1 MLSSFLMLSI
11 ISSLLTICVIFLVRM
26 IYIKYTQNIMSH
38 KIWLLVL
45 VSTLIPLIPFYKI
58 SNFTFSKDM
67 MNRNVSDTTS
77 SVSHMLDGQQSS
89 VTKDLAINVNQFET
103 SNITYMILLIWV
115 FGSLLCLF
123 YMIKA
128 FRQIDI
134 IKSSSLESPY
144 LNERLKVCQSKM
156 QFYKKHITISY
167 SSNID
172 NPMVFGIVKSQIVLP
187 TVVVETMND
196 KEIEYIILH
205 ELSHVKSHDLIFNQL
220 YVVFKIIFWFNPA
233 LYISKTMMD
242 NDCEKVCDR
251 NVLKILN
258 RHEHI
263 RYGESILKCSI
274 LKSHHINNVAAQ
286 YLLGFNSNIKERV
299 KYIALYDS
307 MPKPNRNKRIVAYIV
322 CSISLLIQ
330 APLLSAH
337 VQQDKYE
344 TNVSYKKLNQLAPYF
359 KEFDGSFVLYNERE
373 QAYSIYNEPE
383 SKQRYSPNST
393 YKIYLALMAFDQNLL
408 SLNHTEQQ
416 WDKHQYPFKEW
427 NQDQNLNSSMKYSV
441 NWYYENLNKH
451 LRQDEVKSYLDQI
464 EYGNEEISGNE
475 NYWNE
480 SSLKISAIEQVNL
493 LKNMKQHN
501 MHFDNKAIEKV
512 ENSMTL
518 KQKDTYKYVGK
529 TGTGIVNHKEANGW
543 FVGYVETKD
552 NTYYFATHLKGE
564 DNANGEKSQQIS
576 ERILKEMELI

>member
-1 MLSSFLMLSI
+1 MIRVGEKILSQHGPKRPLLLGSGFTVIGLILLSLTFLPEVWYIISSIVGYLLFGTGLGLYATPSTDTAVASAPDDKSGVASGVYKMASSLGNAFGVAVSGTVYTVLAANLNLNLGGFTGMMFNALLAIVAFLVI

-26 IYIKYTQNIMSH
+26 LYIKYTQNIMSH

-128 FRQIDI
+128 FRQIDV
-134 IKSSSLESPY
+134 IKSSSLESSY

-172 NPMVFGIVKSQIVLP
+172 NPMVFGLVKSQIVLP

-220 YVVFKIIFWFNPA
+220 YVVFKMIFWFNPA

-242 NDCEKVCDR
+242 NDCEKYV
-251 NVLKILN
+251 I
-258 RHEHI
+258 
-263 RYGESILKCSI
+263 
-274 LKSHHINNVAAQ
+274 
-286 YLLGFNSNIKERV
+286 
-299 KYIALYDS
+299 
-307 MPKPNRNKRIVAYIV
+307 
-322 CSISLLIQ
+322 
-330 APLLSAH
+330 
-337 VQQDKYE
+337 E
-344 TNVSYKKLNQLAPYF
+344 TF
-359 KEFDGSFVLYNERE
+359 
-373 QAYSIYNEPE
+373 
-383 SKQRYSPNST
+383 
-393 YKIYLALMAFDQNLL
+393 
-408 SLNHTEQQ
+408 
-416 WDKHQYPFKEW
+416 
-427 NQDQNLNSSMKYSV
+427 
-441 NWYYENLNKH
+441 
-451 LRQDEVKSYLDQI
+451 
-464 EYGNEEISGNE
+464 
-475 NYWNE
+475 
-480 SSLKISAIEQVNL
+480 
-493 LKNMKQHN
+493 
-501 MHFDNKAIEKV
+501 
-512 ENSMTL
+512 
-518 KQKDTYKYVGK
+518 
-529 TGTGIVNHKEANGW
+529 
-543 FVGYVETKD
+543 
-552 NTYYFATHLKGE
+552 
-564 DNANGEKSQQIS
+564 
-576 ERILKEMELI
+576 

>member
-26 IYIKYTQNIMSH
+26 LYIKYTQNIMSH

-128 FRQIDI
+128 FRQIDV
-134 IKSSSLESPY
+134 IKSSSLESSY

-172 NPMVFGIVKSQIVLP
+172 NPMVFGLVKSQIVLP

-220 YVVFKIIFWFNPA
+220 YVVFKMVFWFNPA

-274 LKSHHINNVAAQ
+274 LKSQHINNVAAQ

-322 CSISLLIQ
+322 CSIS
-330 APLLSAH
+330 
-337 VQQDKYE
+337 
-344 TNVSYKKLNQLAPYF
+344 
-359 KEFDGSFVLYNERE
+359 SF
-373 QAYSIYNEPE
+373 
-383 SKQRYSPNST
+383 T
-393 YKIYLALMAFDQNLL
+393 
-408 SLNHTEQQ
+408 
-416 WDKHQYPFKEW
+416 
-427 NQDQNLNSSMKYSV
+427 
-441 NWYYENLNKH
+441 
-451 LRQDEVKSYLDQI
+451 
-464 EYGNEEISGNE
+464 
-475 NYWNE
+475 
-480 SSLKISAIEQVNL
+480 
-493 LKNMKQHN
+493 
-501 MHFDNKAIEKV
+501 
-512 ENSMTL
+512 
-518 KQKDTYKYVGK
+518 
-529 TGTGIVNHKEANGW
+529 
-543 FVGYVETKD
+543 
-552 NTYYFATHLKGE
+552 
-564 DNANGEKSQQIS
+564 
-576 ERILKEMELI
+576 

>member
-26 IYIKYTQNIMSH
+26 LYIKYTQNIMSH

-128 FRQIDI
+128 FRQIDV
-134 IKSSSLESPY
+134 IKSSSLESSY

-172 NPMVFGIVKSQIVLP
+172 NPMVFGLVKSQIVLP

-220 YVVFKIIFWFNPA
+220 YVVFKMIFWFNPA

-274 LKSHHINNVAAQ
+274 LKSQHINNVAAQ

-359 KEFDGSFVLYNERE
+359 KGFDGSFVLYNERE

-408 SLNHTEQQ
+408 SLNHTEQ
-416 WDKHQYPFKEW
+416 
-427 NQDQNLNSSMKYSV
+427 
-441 NWYYENLNKH
+441 
-451 LRQDEVKSYLDQI
+451 
-464 EYGNEEISGNE
+464 
-475 NYWNE
+475 
-480 SSLKISAIEQVNL
+480 
-493 LKNMKQHN
+493 
-501 MHFDNKAIEKV
+501 
-512 ENSMTL
+512 
-518 KQKDTYKYVGK
+518 
-529 TGTGIVNHKEANGW
+529 
-543 FVGYVETKD
+543 
-552 NTYYFATHLKGE
+552 
-564 DNANGEKSQQIS
+564 
-576 ERILKEMELI
+576 